1 MTADQSTT
9 DQAATDLVLPR
20 IAGGDE
26 SAVQDCLD
34 RFGGLVWSLARRMCR
49 NQQEAEDAV
58 QDIFVEVWKNAGR
71 YKAELA
77 SEATFVA
84 MIARRRLIDR
94 RRKDART
101 PDNTALPEGTP
112 DRGSGIVGSALGE
125 SEDVEMAREVLT
137 HLTQDQQRVL
147 QLAIFYGLSHEKISQ
162 STGLP
167 LGTVKTHARR
177 GLIRVRQLINKRR
190 EERALDARAS
200 GGVDGAEGGA
210 A

>member
-1 MTADQSTT
+1 MTTGQ
-9 DQAATDLVLPR
+9 ATDDLLLPR
-20 IAGGDE
+20 IAGGDQG
-26 SAVQDCLD
+26 AVELCLD

-71 YKAELA
+71 YNHELA
-77 SEATFVA
+77 SEATFIA

-101 PDNTALPEGTP
+101 PDNVALPEGTATDTP
-112 DRGSGIVGSALGE
+112 EPIGEDLSASE
-125 SEDVEMAREVLT
+125 SASFAREALRE
-137 HLTQDQQRVL
+137 LSQDQQRVL

-177 GLIRVRQLINKRR
+177 GLIRVRQIIAEKQGRTDEPVPN
-190 EERALDARAS
+190 
-200 GGVDGAEGGA
+200 GAAKGQGGA
-210 A
+210 S